1 MKINTQWWRHVNAW
15 RESGL
20 SQADYCRQQGLNRK
34 TFSVWTRRVQGDLSL
49 HKDAPL
55 ELLPVQLESS
65 SPVASPQA
73 NVMLQ
78 LAHGGGAQLELST
91 AVSPRWLAELLRC
104 LA

>member
-1 MKINTQWWRHVNAW
+1 MKINVHWRRHVEAW

-20 SQADYCRQQGLNRK
+20 SQADYCRQQGLNHK

-49 HKDAPL
+49 NKDAPL
-55 ELLPVQLESS
+55 DLISVQLEPSP
-65 SPVASPQA
+65 PVATARASA
-73 NVMLQ
+73 IMLR
-78 LAHGGGAQLELST
+78 LAHGVQLELST

>member
-34 TFSVWTRRVQGDLSL
+34 TFSVWTRRIQVDLSL
-49 HKDAPL
+49 DKDAPL

-65 SPVASPQA
+65 PPVASTPGKRNA
-73 NVMLQ
+73 
-78 LAHGGGAQLELST
+78 AAC
-91 AVSPRWLAELLRC
+91 PRWCPA
-104 LA
+104 

>member
-20 SQADYCRQQGLNRK
+20 SQADYFRQQGLNRK

-55 ELLPVQLESS
+55 ELFPVQLESS
-65 SPVASPQA
+65 SLVASPQA

-78 LAHGGGAQLELST
+78 LAHGGAQLELSA